1 MPYYVKMR
9 RNGRLCGKLGPFS
22 TQKLAVKQAQPL
34 ADDAAD
40 DVVVTVEP
48 AATSNPKPK
57 KTNTRKTRKKTGMTW
72 RLVRGKDHQFAPI
85 TSRWVRGD
93 QRVWGASEDSM
104 LYRERFPTKK
114 EAKAFVSRVK
124 RAPGTWMVRAPEDSG
139 QRFHV
144 YPNGVGVGG
153 WLVVYIADHEV
164 SSRRR
169 NYSPVPGSPP
179 LASATDS
186 LVDWS
191 PMNARTARSMERM
204 GMAPRKKNSRR
215 RNVYSM
221 KVGSYYMASCSAKTI
236 AVMDDP
242 GVRGHGKA
250 KQMSVTKQDMSI
262 YHPVAFADMPA
273 FVQAAF
279 RKKNSRRRNTSMPR
293 GRAGTVRQ
301 GTLKLGK

>member
-48 AATSNPKPK
+48 AATSNPKSK
-57 KTNTRKTRKKTGMTW
+57 KK
-72 RLVRGKDHQFAPI
+72 
-85 TSRWVRGD
+85 
-93 QRVWGASEDSM
+93 
-104 LYRERFPTKK
+104 
-114 EAKAFVSRVK
+114 AKAK
-124 RAPGTWMVRAPEDSG
+124 RRPR
-139 QRFHV
+139 
-144 YPNGVGVGG
+144 
-153 WLVVYIADHEV
+153 
-164 SSRRR
+164 RRR

-204 GMAPRKKNSRR
+204 GMAPRRRNGRR
-215 RNVYSM
+215 RNSTATKLHVYGWDDAGVRQAQHLAQRMRGQILDSGVEFDAEGDPEDFFIA
-221 KVGSYYMASCSAKTI
+221 KFPSAK
-236 AVMDDP
+236 A
-242 GVRGHGKA
+242 
-250 KQMSVTKQDMSI
+250 
-262 YHPVAFADMPA
+262 AD
-273 FVQAAF
+273 AF
-279 RKKNSRRRNTSMPR
+279 RAAVPWSQGVKLARRRANPRRAPMPR

>member
-48 AATSNPKPK
+48 AATSNPKSK
-57 KTNTRKTRKKTGMTW
+57 KK
-72 RLVRGKDHQFAPI
+72 
-85 TSRWVRGD
+85 
-93 QRVWGASEDSM
+93 
-104 LYRERFPTKK
+104 
-114 EAKAFVSRVK
+114 AKAK
-124 RAPGTWMVRAPEDSG
+124 RRPR
-139 QRFHV
+139 
-144 YPNGVGVGG
+144 
-153 WLVVYIADHEV
+153 
-164 SSRRR
+164 RRR

-221 KVGSYYMASCSAKTI
+221 KVGSYYMASYGRYSGRGFVKVTGHYKNGSAKTI